1 MERVE
6 YLAGHKHAVRLMRI
20 FINGRFLTQ
29 LRTGVQRYALETLH
43 ALDDMLADGQ
53 LRERASFVLVTPG
66 DALTPPLKHITVRK
80 TAFLSGHLWEQIT
93 LPCITR
99 GEYLINFNYSGPLI
113 KRAQMITIHDAS
125 VAAVPESFSTQYR
138 ALHNALV
145 QLLKNRVHTV
155 MTVSAFS
162 RHELA
167 RYFGVRQALVGVEG
181 WQHAIASGDSAAVME
196 KFGLQPQNYLLAVGS
211 IKPNK
216 NFAVIDR
223 ALKLLG
229 HFPMTVAIAG
239 AKDIS
244 IFQHADAQGEKVR
257 MLGFVSDEELGHLYR
272 NASWFIFP
280 SLYEGFGLPAIEAM
294 GNGCPVIAANAA
306 SIPEVCGDAALY
318 FDPHDAAALAALLQQ
333 TVSQPGLRD
342 SMVARGKRQIEKFS
356 WHDNARIIIDHL
368 APAKDRGLPVPRPD
382 TQVIAAAK
390 MLQPGRPHIVHVTES
405 LAGGTLGFLVQAMHE
420 LHAIGVRQTLVYSR
434 RPDSPENVA
443 SLFPATTEFRELP
456 SARGAH
462 LEFISGLRTTLREM
476 MLASNAPDAVHL
488 HSSKAGFIG
497 RLLLAK
503 AAGATR
509 CFYSPHGLAFLNQ
522 RKRISS
528 SIYLALERFAGS
540 RTAFQP
546 VGCGK
551 SEAQL
556 LEHMTKRSAFV
567 LENPVPEVFFD
578 VQRIASEVPVIVS
591 AGKACEQKAPEAFAN
606 LAVKFHIKE
615 QPARF
620 VWVGSGEPQREA
632 LLRAAD
638 VTVTGLVDTDELR
651 RHLGEAL
658 IYVQTSRWEGMP
670 LAVIQAMAAGLP
682 CVVTDVIGN
691 RDAVTHG
698 KTGLIARDENEIMAH
713 VEYLLANPDVRLSM
727 GRAAREDARLR
738 FGRARFRQSL
748 QQLYGLADA
757 KEPSALLVP

>member
-1 MERVE
+1 MSIRDGHDG
-6 YLAGHKHAVRLMRI
+6 AGRLMRI

-43 ALDDMLADGQ
+43 ALDDMLAGDAR
-53 LRERASFVLVTPG
+53 LRERASFILVTPG
-66 DALTPPLKHITVRK
+66 DALIPPLKHIAVQK
-80 TAFLSGHLWEQIT
+80 AGFLNGHLWEQIT
-93 LPCITR
+93 LPWITR

-125 VAAVPESFSTQYR
+125 VAALPESFSSQYR
-138 ALHNALV
+138 TVHNALV
-145 QLLKNRVHTV
+145 HVLKDRVHTI

-162 RHELA
+162 KRELVKH
-167 RYFGVRQALVGVEG
+167 YGVRQALVGIEG

-196 KFGLQPQNYLLAVGS
+196 KFGLQPHNYLLAVGS

-223 ALKLLG
+223 ALKHLG

-294 GNGCPVIAANAA
+294 GNGCPVIAANTA

-318 FDPHDAAALAALLQQ
+318 FDPHDAVALAALLQQ
-333 TVSQPGLRD
+333 TVNQPGLRD
-342 SMVARGKRQIEKFS
+342 GMVARGKRQIEKFS
-356 WHDNARIIIDHL
+356 WHDNARVIIDHL
-368 APAKDRGLPVPRPD
+368 VPAHDRGVPASQAG
-382 TQVIAAAK
+382 TQVTAAAAK
-390 MLQPGRPHIVHVTES
+390 ESQLGKPHIVHITES
-405 LAGGTLGFLVQAMHE
+405 LAGGTLGFLLHAMHE

-443 SLFPATTEFRELP
+443 ALFPSAVEFMELP
-456 SARGAH
+456 SARGSH
-462 LEFISGLRTTLREM
+462 LEFIGGLRTALREM
-476 MLASNAPDAVHL
+476 MVAGKAPDAVHL

-497 RLLLAK
+497 RILLAK
-503 AAGATR
+503 VAGATR
-509 CFYSPHGLAFLNQ
+509 CFYSPHGLAFLNR

-528 SIYLALERFAGS
+528 NFYLAMERIIGS

-546 VGCGK
+546 VGCGR

-567 LENPVPEVFFD
+567 LENPVDEAFFD
-578 VQRIASEVPVIVS
+578 VQRSEAEVPVIVS
-591 AGKACEQKAPEAFAN
+591 VGRACEQKAPETFAD

-615 QPARF
+615 QPVRF
-620 VWVGSGEPQREA
+620 VWVGSGDSQREA

-638 VTVTGLVDTDELR
+638 VTVTGWVDAGQVR
-651 RHLGEAL
+651 RHLGEAM

-682 CVVTDVIGN
+682 CVVTNVIGN
-691 RDAVTHG
+691 RDTVTHG
-698 KTGLIARDENEIMAH
+698 KTGLVARNEAEIMSH
-713 VEYLLANPDVRLSM
+713 VEYLLANPEVRLSM
-727 GRAAREDARLR
+727 GRAAREDARQR
-738 FGRARFRQSL
+738 FGAARFRQSL
-748 QQLYGLADA
+748 QQLYGLAEA
-757 KEPSALLVP
+757 